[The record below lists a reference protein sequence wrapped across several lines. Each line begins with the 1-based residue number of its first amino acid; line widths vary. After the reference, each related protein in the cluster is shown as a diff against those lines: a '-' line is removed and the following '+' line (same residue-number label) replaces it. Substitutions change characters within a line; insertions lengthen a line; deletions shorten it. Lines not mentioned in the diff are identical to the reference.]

1 MISETKQMNTFEDF
15 YSQIGFTKYPF
26 STFTTE
32 KEKDVFSQIFVKPS
46 IYDTILSTYLQGNSI
61 ILSGD
66 RGTGKTAI
74 IKKFQDKIEE
84 KNSIVLSLDDFT
96 DLDIDFDSKSL
107 YKFLIKK
114 FSTQLISNLTTFPS
128 RIKLLNTEDKLL
140 LSYLIK
146 HVVPQISKKAIK
158 DKIEKIQLPWYKR
171 LYKFGERFFRG
182 AANYTVTVGSHL
194 LDDYIAKHLTGIPA
208 LSETTNIKEYFP
220 EIPINFDDEFENQ
233 EHNFEFLST
242 IVVISKKLRFD
253 NIIIIL
259 DKIDEDQRFDNDA
272 ESISEFIVKILT
284 DNRLLANENIQ
295 FIFSLWVTPYNFIKS
310 KVRTQKHYCPVLDW
324 SRQDLETALNQRL
337 FFYSNNKISNYR
349 LLFSDEVTEEQ
360 INDIFNIANSNP
372 RDLWHIFDKLL
383 HKQFQ
388 KNKKINKIQSETIP
402 VALSDF
408 VTSFNYFE
416 YYPRKANAR
425 ANSMDIYSYTNY
437 LLKLKSEYFTKPQLD
452 SQAGTG
458 GSTNNYVIGMERIGL
473 IVQHSQESG
482 AVVYKIKDP
491 KIVFALKNKLEIR
504 KRY

>member
-1 MISETKQMNTFEDF
+1 MNTFEDF
-15 YSQIGFTKYPF
+15 YSRIGFTRYPF

-32 KEKDVFSQIFVKPS
+32 KEKEIFSQIFVKPS
-46 IYDTILSTYLQGNSI
+46 NYDTISNTYLQGNSI
-61 ILSGD
+61 ILTGD

-74 IKKFQDKIEE
+74 IKNFQYKSEE
-84 KNSIVLSLDDFT
+84 KNSIVISIDDFT
-96 DLDIDFDSKSL
+96 DLDLNFDSKSF

-114 FSTQLISNLTTFPS
+114 FSTQLISNLATFPN
-128 RIKLLNTEDKLL
+128 RVRLLNTEDKLL

-146 HVVPQISKKAIK
+146 HIVPQISKKVIK
-158 DKIEKIQLPWYKR
+158 NKIEKIQLPWYKR
-171 LYKFGERFFRG
+171 IYKFGERFFRG
-182 AANYTVTVGSHL
+182 AANYTATVGSHI
-194 LDDYIAKHLTGIPA
+194 LDDYIAKHLTGIPSLA
-208 LSETTNIKEYFP
+208 ETTNIKDYFP
-220 EIPINFDDEFENQ
+220 EIPINFDDEFESQ

-242 IVVISKKLRFD
+242 IVNISKKLKFEK
-253 NIIIIL
+253 NIIIF

-295 FIFSLWVTPYNFIKS
+295 FVFSLWVTPYNFIKS
-310 KVRTQKHYCPVLDW
+310 RVRTQKHYCPVLDW
-324 SRQDLETALNQRL
+324 SRQDLETVLNQRL
-337 FFYSNNKISNYR
+337 SVYSNNKVSNYR
-349 LLFSDEVTEEQ
+349 MLFSEEVTEAE
-360 INDIFNIANSNP
+360 IDNIFSIANSNP

-383 HKQFQ
+383 NKQFQ
-388 KNKKINKIQSETIP
+388 KNKKITKIQSQTIP
-402 VALSDF
+402 GALSDF

-473 IVQHSQESG
+473 IAQHSQESG
-482 AVVYKIKDP
+482 AVIYKIKDP
-491 KIVFALKNKLEIR
+491 KIIFALNNKLEIR
-504 KRY
+504 KR

>member
-1 MISETKQMNTFEDF
+1 MNTFEDF
-15 YSQIGFTKYPF
+15 YSRIGFEKYPF

-46 IYDTILSTYLQGNSI
+46 NYDTILNNYLQGNSI

-74 IKKFQDKIEE
+74 IKNFQHKIKE
-84 KNSIVLSLDDFT
+84 KDSIIISIEDFT
-96 DLDIDFDSKSL
+96 DLDTNFDSKSF

-114 FSTQLISNLTTFPS
+114 FASQLISNLASFPN
-128 RIKLLNTEDKLL
+128 RVRLLNSDDKLL

-171 LYKFGERFFRG
+171 LYKIGERFFRG
-182 AANYTVTVGSHL
+182 AANYTVTVGSHI
-194 LDDYIAKHLTGIPA
+194 LDDYISKHLTGIPP
-208 LSETTNIKEYFP
+208 LPDTTNIKDYFP

-233 EHNFEFLST
+233 EHNFDFLTT
-242 IVVISKKLRFD
+242 IVNISKKLKFD
-253 NIIIIL
+253 KNIIIF

-272 ESISEFIVKILT
+272 ELISEFIVKILT
-284 DNRLLANENIQ
+284 DNRLLANEDIQ

-310 KVRTQKHYCPVLDW
+310 RIRTQKHYCPVLNW
-324 SRQDLETALNQRL
+324 SKQDLETALNQRL
-337 FFYSNNKISNYR
+337 KVYSSGKIIDYR
-349 LLFSDEVTEEQ
+349 SLFSDEVTSEE
-360 INDIFNIANSNP
+360 IDNIFSIANSNP

-383 HKQFQ
+383 NKQFQ
-388 KNKKINKIQSETIP
+388 LKKSISKIQNKTIP
-402 VALSDF
+402 KALSDF
-408 VTSFNYFE
+408 VISFNYFE

-452 SQAGTG
+452 SQTGTG
-458 GSTNNYVIGMERIGL
+458 GSTNNYVVGMERIGL
-473 IVQHSQESG
+473 ITQHSQESG

-491 KIVFALKNKLEIR
+491 KIVFALKNNLEIR
-504 KRY
+504 KR